1 MAIER
6 TITNVSR
13 LAAENEN
20 QQQQPYETEGQVDA
34 PDIMQILVGTDQA
47 ASLSSEGMEY
57 IRVFNEA
64 INSFN
69 GSDTFKV
76 YTLGSPAET
85 QVVICDHHGQKHAI
99 ALAFDEAI
107 SKQTINT
114 PAIAV
119 QKMVFTQFKSR
130 FGDSVAFE
138 QLVIVNRHDYPK
150 ARVMASNVINAL
162 VGTTRDELTV
172 DSLRNYKLELVPNI
186 NQVKPFME
194 RLSPHGIPDRMDFG
208 FNINIVPLQNS
219 GMTKNIFSQTQD
231 ERSTLASVAG
241 YTTFVRYNQPYI
253 VNGMAMN
260 SSGVTIYPVVHI
272 SSIQTPLQ
280 VKGILGLVIPLA
292 AISFIDNAQWE
303 FPFRRFDKNQVN
315 IGNLVTDTNGAPLE
329 ITTLQE
335 YERFKASYL
344 RGPVLAMDV
353 NNGHFMLPG
362 LVDIGMTKEAGAS
375 DNFDFGV
382 KESIARF
389 LKVDTGMLGDLN
401 HPLGQLVATEFG
413 GVVTYGG
420 SYMDSRYVD
429 YLNLCIHNKSQL
441 NRIADLLQPN
451 NPPELLA
458 NLVREFFPDLD
469 LYYYTHRVLLN
480 SSMLNAAKMFLRK
493 RVSVMTPES
502 GSNYLNSSVYAD
514 AANQYQQTNNI
525 SAGTSSIYSPFYS
538 NKIYY

>member
-260 SSGVTIYPVVHI
+260 
-272 SSIQTPLQ
+272 
-280 VKGILGLVIPLA
+280 
-292 AISFIDNAQWE
+292 
-303 FPFRRFDKNQVN
+303 
-315 IGNLVTDTNGAPLE
+315 
-329 ITTLQE
+329 
-335 YERFKASYL
+335 
-344 RGPVLAMDV
+344 
-353 NNGHFMLPG
+353 
-362 LVDIGMTKEAGAS
+362 
-375 DNFDFGV
+375 
-382 KESIARF
+382 
-389 LKVDTGMLGDLN
+389 
-401 HPLGQLVATEFG
+401 
-413 GVVTYGG
+413 
-420 SYMDSRYVD
+420 
-429 YLNLCIHNKSQL
+429 
-441 NRIADLLQPN
+441 
-451 NPPELLA
+451 
-458 NLVREFFPDLD
+458 
-469 LYYYTHRVLLN
+469 
-480 SSMLNAAKMFLRK
+480 
-493 RVSVMTPES
+493 
-502 GSNYLNSSVYAD
+502 
-514 AANQYQQTNNI
+514 
-525 SAGTSSIYSPFYS
+525 
-538 NKIYY
+538 